1 VRTSVL
7 AETLGDA
14 DTVRSN
20 KSLAGGASQAQRSQ
34 AAAKKQT
41 GGATPDGPPVHS
53 FHTLLAD
60 LRTMAR
66 DTIVTRSIR
75 FIG

>member
-1 VRTSVL
+1 
-7 AETLGDA
+7 
-14 DTVRSN
+14 VRSN

-34 AAAKKQT
+34 AAVKNQT
-41 GGATPDGPPVHS
+41 RGSTPDGPPVYS

-60 LRTMAR
+60 PRTMAR

-75 FIG
+75 FLG